1 MRKFNIV
8 LTMAVVGWVLAAIAR
23 AQDAM
28 LTESEPQTFDPQTT
42 TVVILDTNAPKTKL
56 EAFEAQTGTVI
67 VKGVAQIGSMFAQ
80 GGTVSVRSKESKDA
94 GTGKKEYG
102 IAIGLKENNRPE
114 DITIIDYDELDS
126 LLDGIDYIVK
136 INRTVSALPSFSAR
150 YVTKG
155 GFRVA
160 AYSSNNRPGTIQAL
174 LQGSHTARSRILLA
188 PDQLAKFQV
197 LVQQAKSNLDGLRGK

>member
-1 MRKFNIV
+1 MRKFNFL
-8 LTMAVVGWVLAAIAR
+8 LTMAVVGLVLAATAR

-28 LTESEPQTFDPQTT
+28 LADSEPQTFDPQTT
-42 TVVILDTNAPKTKL
+42 TVVIVDTNAPKTKL

-67 VKGVAQIGSMFAQ
+67 IKGVAPIGSMFAQ
-80 GGTVSVRSKESKDA
+80 AGTASVRSKESKDA
-94 GTGKKEYG
+94 GTGRKEYG

-126 LLDGIDYIVK
+126 LLDGIDYIIK
-136 INRTVSALPSFSAR
+136 INRTVSALPSFSAV

-160 AYSSNNRPGTIQAL
+160 AFSSNNRPGTIQAA
-174 LQGSHTARSRILLA
+174 LQSSHTARSRLLLA
-188 PDQLAKFQV
+188 PDQLAKFQA
-197 LVQQAKSNLDGLRGK
+197 LVQQAKNNLDTLRAK